1 MRLVVSR
8 AARADLKGIGAY
20 TAEKWGEAQKARYL
34 SAIRERFGALR
45 NNPALGR
52 PRADISEAYRSLPV
66 GRHMIFYRIAKDALV
81 IVRVLHQSMDV
92 RLHL

>member
-52 PRADISEAYRSLPV
+52 PRADIAATYRSLPV
-66 GRHMIFYRIAKDALV
+66 GRHIVFYRIAKDALV
-81 IVRVLHQSMDV
+81 VVRVLHQSMDV